1 MGIIYFAYGSNM
13 DFTRLNERD
22 ISFKFIGLGI
32 LEGYE
37 LKFNKIA
44 SKKSGVGYANIVSQ
58 KGSKVE
64 GLLFSIDNIELLDQ
78 FEGFPNHYKKEN
90 LKIQYLGNLIDAI
103 VYVASIKWVSNNLKP
118 EREYLNRL
126 LMAKNFLSK
135 EYLSFLENSE
145 TID

>member
-1 MGIIYFAYGSNM
+1 MDMIYFAYGSNM
-13 DFTRLNERD
+13 DFNRLNERD

-44 SKKSGVGYANIVSQ
+44 SKKSGVGFANIVSQ

-78 FEGFPNHYKKEN
+78 FEGFPKHYKKEV
-90 LKIQYLGNLIDAI
+90 LKIHYLGNLIDAI

-118 EREYLNRL
+118 ERAYLNRL
-126 LMAKNFLSK
+126 LAAKDFLST

>member
-1 MGIIYFAYGSNM
+1 MGMIYFAYGSNM

-32 LEGYE
+32 LEGYG

-126 LMAKNFLSK
+126 LTAKNFLST

>member
-1 MGIIYFAYGSNM
+1 MIYFAYGSNM

-44 SKKSGVGYANIVSQ
+44 SKKNGVGFANIISQ

-90 LKIQYLGNLIDAI
+90 LKINYLGNLIDAI
-103 VYVASIKWVSNNLKP
+103 VYVASTKWVSNNLRP

-126 LMAKNFLSK
+126 LAAKDFFST

>member
-1 MGIIYFAYGSNM
+1 MIYFAYGSNM
-13 DFTRLNERD
+13 DFNRLNERD

-32 LEGYE
+32 LDGYE

-44 SKKSGVGYANIVSQ
+44 SKKNGVGFANIIRQ

-90 LKIQYLGNLIDAI
+90 LKINYLGNLIDAI
-103 VYVASIKWVSNNLKP
+103 VYVASTKWVSNNLKP

-126 LMAKNFLSK
+126 LAAKDFLSA

>member
-1 MGIIYFAYGSNM
+1 MIYFAYGSNM
-13 DFTRLNERD
+13 DFNRLNERE
-22 ISFKFIGLGI
+22 ISFEFMGLGF
-32 LEGYE
+32 LEGYK

-44 SKKSGVGYANIVSQ
+44 SKKSGVGFANIVSQ

-90 LKIQYLGNLIDAI
+90 LKINYLGNLIDAI
-103 VYVASIKWVSNNLKP
+103 VYVASIKWVSNNLRP

-126 LMAKNFLSK
+126 LAAKDFLST